1 MKINI
6 INDGENITNDFI
18 DKWNIYDLCNYYPNK
33 NTINFVGIIIKCN
46 DVLMSFPKKCNLNN
60 ETENEKIELIKKI
73 LHLFSKE
80 KLNNIGLNQNDYK
93 NFPIRAYYYILNY
106 FKKYGLYKQREIR
119 YKKDFIGNIDW
130 YKTINASLKI
140 LQMNGIIFYPF
151 IVKSS
156 ENVDV
161 FISYCM
167 DLVLYDAVQYSTF
180 IEEIY
185 RYKNKYNH
193 LSSISF
199 EVIINELKNIRNNY
213 FKDIEKKLIN
223 NLIQYFEWKSSNL
236 GIFRFITTTFE
247 YYWEQI
253 VMSFLNSNDINI
265 INDSIVID
273 NKIDNNK
280 FYNKS
285 IDSLESETTILK
297 NNTRQFQVEYDHI
310 KIDDINKEIYLF
322 DSKYY
327 SEVKELNYKQMVYH
341 YNLLSKYKN
350 YKIVNGLI
358 LPTSDKYSSRIHI
371 DRSDI
376 DNIKIVEHYLN
387 IKELITNYTY

>member
-18 DKWNIYDLCNYYPNK
+18 DKWNIYDLCNYYPNRK
-33 NTINFVGIIIKCN
+33 TINFVGIIIKRN
-46 DVLMSFPKKCNLNN
+46 DVLMSFPKKCHLNN
-60 ETENEKIELIKKI
+60 ETENEQIELIKKI

-80 KLNNIGLNQNDYK
+80 KLNNIGVNQYDYN
-93 NFPIRAYYYILNY
+93 NFPIRAYYYILSY
-106 FKKYGLYKQREIR
+106 FKKYGLYKQKEIK
-119 YKKDFIGNIDW
+119 YNKDFIGNIDW

-140 LQMNGIIFYPF
+140 LQTNGIIFYPF

-156 ENVDV
+156 ENVNV

-193 LSSISF
+193 LLNISF
-199 EVIINELKNIRNNY
+199 EMIINELKKIRNNY

-236 GIFRFITTTFE
+236 GIFRFVTTTFE

-253 VMSFLNSNDINI
+253 VMSFLNHNNINI
-265 INDSIVID
+265 INDKMIISKKIASDGIYVID
-273 NKIDNNK
+273 SDDI
-280 FYNKS
+280 
-285 IDSLESETTILK
+285 ESKLTIAQ
-297 NNTRQFQVEYDHI
+297 NNTRKFKIKYDHI
-310 KIDDINKEIYLF
+310 KIDSITKEIYLF

-327 SEVKELNYKQMVYH
+327 DKIEVLNYKQMVYH
-341 YNLLSKYKN
+341 YNLQSKYKN
-350 YKIVNGLI
+350 YKIINGLI
-358 LPTSDKYSSRIHI
+358 LPTSDKYSSRIHV

-376 DNIKIVEHYLN
+376 DNVKIVEHYLN
-387 IKELITNYTY
+387 IKELINNYTS

>member
-6 INDGENITNDFI
+6 INDGENITNEFI
-18 DKWNIYDLCNYYPNK
+18 DKWDIYDLCNYYPNK
-33 NTINFVGIIIKCN
+33 NTINFVGIIIKRN
-46 DVLMSFPKKCNLNN
+46 DILMSFPKKCNLDN

-80 KLNNIGLNQNDYK
+80 QLNNIGLNQNDYK
-93 NFPIRAYYYILNY
+93 NFPIRAYYYILSY

-130 YKTINASLKI
+130 YKTINAPLKI

-151 IVKSS
+151 IIKSS

-193 LSSISF
+193 LFNISF
-199 EVIINELKNIRNNY
+199 EVIINELKKIRNNY

-253 VMSFLNSNDINI
+253 VMSFLNSNNINI
-265 INDSIVID
+265 NNDRIVID
-273 NKIDNNK
+273 NKIDNHK
-280 FYNKS
+280 FYNQS

-387 IKELITNYTY
+387 IKELITDYTY

>member
-193 LSSISF
+193 LFSISF